1 MSTVS
6 HCFSLFL
13 RSHRMLDSLGDSL
26 NLLHLSLLNQRV
38 LTLYLVSVQVYQSL
52 NDHSQPQ
59 QLLLIWD

>member
-1 MSTVS
+1 
-6 HCFSLFL
+6 
-13 RSHRMLDSLGDSL
+13 MLDSLGDSL

-59 QLLLIWD
+59 QLLLIWIRLTSTIAIACMQQDCL

>member
-1 MSTVS
+1 
-6 HCFSLFL
+6 
-13 RSHRMLDSLGDSL
+13 MLDSLGDSL